1 MDEIGIYATV
11 IITILGIAYPILF
24 QVIAKLD
31 ENYSSDIVFDLF
43 KKEPDSIWFLRLL
56 RLSLIAVLIWSLKL
70 EPLFQIDKL
79 NFIINNS
86 ASILVILSGYNSLPV
101 ASD

>member
-31 ENYSSDIVFDLF
+31 ENYSSDIVFDLLKRNQIVF
-43 KKEPDSIWFLRLL
+43 GFL
-56 RLSLIAVLIWSLKL
+56 
-70 EPLFQIDKL
+70 D
-79 NFIINNS
+79 
-86 ASILVILSGYNSLPV
+86 Y
-101 ASD
+101 

>member
-11 IITILGIAYPILF
+11 VITILGIAYPILF

-56 RLSLIAVLIWSLKL
+56 
-70 EPLFQIDKL
+70 
-79 NFIINNS
+79 
-86 ASILVILSGYNSLPV
+86 
-101 ASD
+101 